1 MAQLKLLNSEGT
13 TIIMVTHSEDYAQYG
28 SRIVRM
34 LDGRILSSTHHA
46 EAA

>member
-1 MAQLKLLNSEGT
+1 MAQLKALNQEGT
-13 TIIMVTHSEDYAQYG
+13 TIIMVTHSEGYAQYG

-34 LDGRILSSTHHA
+34 LDGRILTSANNS